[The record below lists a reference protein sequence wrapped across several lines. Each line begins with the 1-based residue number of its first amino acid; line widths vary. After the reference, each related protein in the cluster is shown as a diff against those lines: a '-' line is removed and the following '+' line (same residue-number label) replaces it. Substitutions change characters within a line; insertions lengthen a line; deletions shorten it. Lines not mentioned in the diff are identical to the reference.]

1 MSARDTQSQS
11 QGSASGAPLDLSWV
25 REILGATRL
34 GNKFHCFEQIGSTNT
49 HARELAESAAAEG
62 EVVIAE
68 SQTHGRG
75 RLGRRW
81 ESPPSTNLYFSI
93 VLRPKLAPQHAAQIT
108 LMAAVAVADAVASF
122 IAQEVTIKWPN
133 DILVDGRKLA
143 GILTEACCNAGR
155 VEYVILG
162 VGINVNTA
170 IDSMPDDIR
179 RGATSLFDLTG
190 KNVPRENVLHRL
202 IRDLDRCYGVLEASG
217 FDALRPRWEARF
229 NLRGKRVRAELDG
242 QVVTGRACGI
252 DRNGA
257 LVLEDEN
264 GMLKTIIAG
273 DVIPLER

>member
-11 QGSASGAPLDLSWV
+11 QASASGAPLDLSLV

-34 GNKFHCFEQIGSTNT
+34 GNKFHYFEQIGSTNT
-49 HARELAESAAAEG
+49 HARELAESNAAEG

-81 ESPPSTNLYFSI
+81 ESPPWTNLYFSI

-108 LMAAVAVADAVASF
+108 LMAAVGVAEAVASF
-122 IAQEVTIKWPN
+122 ITQEITIKWPN

-170 IDSMPDDIR
+170 IDSMPADIR
-179 RGATSLFDLTG
+179 RHATSLFDLTG

-217 FDALRPRWEARF
+217 FHALRPRWEARF
-229 NLRGKRVRAELDG
+229 NLRGKRVRAELNG

-252 DRNGA
+252 DRSGA